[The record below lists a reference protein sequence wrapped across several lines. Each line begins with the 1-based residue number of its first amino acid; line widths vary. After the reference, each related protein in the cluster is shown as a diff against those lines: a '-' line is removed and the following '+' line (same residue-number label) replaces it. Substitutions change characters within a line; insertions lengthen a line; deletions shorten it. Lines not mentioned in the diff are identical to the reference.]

1 MTLIT
6 NKIRTMTDNKRVTN
20 KQILDK
26 IDKLKVSDT
35 ELNALAIKIVSRM
48 VKLKS
53 MEDWFHH
60 VASSQASWDVAY
72 ADLDMTEEEDALGE
86 AARLMTLLNLFGLP
100 TNIHFSIGFHGKP
113 TSSRSSFSQSNL
125 NTLIQV
131 SLS

>member
-1 MTLIT
+1 MGHKKMTPIT
-6 NKIRTMTDNKRVTN
+6 NKIRMMTDNKRVTN

-60 VASSQASWDVAY
+60 VASSQPAWDAAY
-72 ADLDMTEEEDALGE
+72 TDLEMTEEEDALGE
-86 AARLMTLLNLFGLP
+86 AAKLMTLMNLFEDKEEYEKCAIIKNRMNEVNKILRR
-100 TNIHFSIGFHGKP
+100 HK
-113 TSSRSSFSQSNL
+113 
-125 NTLIQV
+125 
-131 SLS
+131 